1 MNTKQIAELL
11 DIAERANKWPA
22 LWHLRDAALKELE
35 SAYLSTVETIQ
46 PVMVVDGKETRHGE
60 RSKGL

>member
-1 MNTKQIAELL
+1 MNTKQIVELIT
-11 DIAERANKWPA
+11 IATETNKWPQ

-46 PVMVVDGKETRHGE
+46 PVMVVNGKEETKHG
-60 RSKGL
+60 KQ